1 MESEPMVEQVI
12 MIQPLTDEDF
22 KKNPKIQRA
31 RKNLLIV
38 ISIQLV

>member
-1 MESEPMVEQVI
+1 MESEPMAEQVT
-12 MIQPLTDEDF
+12 MIPSLTVEDF
-22 KKNPKIQRA
+22 KRNPKIQRA